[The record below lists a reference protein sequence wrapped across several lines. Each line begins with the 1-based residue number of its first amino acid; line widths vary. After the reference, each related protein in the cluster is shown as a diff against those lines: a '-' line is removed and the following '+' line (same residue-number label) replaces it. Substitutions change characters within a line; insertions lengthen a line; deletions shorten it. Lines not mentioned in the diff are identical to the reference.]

1 MSVIA
6 STLTNQALR
15 MIQKITPSNVTSF
28 NKLFLLIGV
37 LAFVFASCDKVDITP
52 MRQFYNE
59 SVNLHVATLDS
70 ITHFCDKFGTYVT
83 IHPDSRRDA
92 YYPPTLDNL
101 KTAASL
107 HGCTIQEVNLTIHV
121 NPEWEDGLEIH
132 F

>member
-1 MSVIA
+1 MSFIA
-6 STLTNQALR
+6 STLTNQTLR
-15 MIQKITPSNVTSF
+15 MIHKITPFNVISF

-37 LAFVFASCDKVDITP
+37 LAFVFASCDKDDITP
-52 MRQFYNE
+52 MRQMYNE

-70 ITHFCDKFGTYVT
+70 ITHFCDKFSTYVT

-101 KTAASL
+101 KAAASL
-107 HGCTIQEVNLTIHV
+107 HGCIIQDSGIKLNL
-121 NPEWEDGLEIH
+121 NPAWDDEIEIH